1 VPTLLHAPGRT
12 RRNEVK
18 GFGETECLKG
28 ALGQFPA
35 VSLLPLALAY
45 AGRMGKFGA

>member
-1 VPTLLHAPGRT
+1 VS
-12 RRNEVK
+12 

-35 VSLLPLALAY
+35 TDLMPLALSY
-45 AGRMGKFGA
+45 ARRMNKFGA